1 MSQADQLFAENCRD
15 ILTNGVWDTGQEI
28 RPRWEDGAP
37 AHAVKKFCVI
47 NRYDLQAEFP
57 LLTLRRTYWKTAVK
71 ELLWIWQ
78 RGCWPTPAG
87 PACGPCCGRRGW
99 TQARRPPR

>member
-1 MSQADQLFAENCRD
+1 MSQADQLFAENCLD

-47 NRYDLQAEFP
+47 NRYDLQADV
-57 LLTLRRTYWKTAVK
+57 RTCRWLATTNNAADSISEARQPK
-71 ELLWIWQ
+71 
-78 RGCWPTPAG
+78 RF
-87 PACGPCCGRRGW
+87 
-99 TQARRPPR
+99 QASHLFISS